1 MMKVYIRGM
10 ALSRNALG
18 NWIDNHTFQ
27 VMVALAQLYL
37 FPQGTRKHW
46 RTEVWEKLS
55 RMHKL
60 KMTNK
65 LPSADFIFKYSFTR
79 NLDNIASALQ
89 YAKDKEHD
97 LKPKESEV
105 YGDFYQIVEDYFM
118 WLAGELSHYETLAIT
133 DVLSELDRL
142 GLPEVVDWEE

>member
-1 MMKVYIRGM
+1 MKVDIRGM
-10 ALSRNALG
+10 ALSQSRLG

-37 FPQGTRKHW
+37 FPNGARKHW

-79 NLDNIASALQ
+79 NLNNIANALQ

-97 LKPKESEV
+97 LNPKESEV

-118 WLAGELSHYETLAIT
+118 WLAGELSHHETLSIS
-133 DVLSELDRL
+133 DVLNELDRL
-142 GLPEVVDWEE
+142 GLPEVVDWE

>member
-1 MMKVYIRGM
+1 MKVYIQGM
-10 ALSRNALG
+10 SLSKKDLG
-18 NWIDNHTFQ
+18 AWIDNHTFQ

-37 FPQGTRKHW
+37 FPNGTRKHW

-65 LPSADFIFKYSFTR
+65 LPSDKFIFQYTWK
-79 NLDNIASALQ
+79 NNINNVKNALQ
-89 YAKDKEHD
+89 YAKDKESNLTPRD
-97 LKPKESEV
+97 DEV

-118 WLAGELSHYETLAIT
+118 WLSGELSQSSSIEISS
-133 DVLSELDRL
+133 VLKELDRL
-142 GLPEVVDWEE
+142 GLVEKVEL

>member
-1 MMKVYIRGM
+1 M
-10 ALSRNALG
+10 SRSALG

-65 LPSADFIFKYSFTR
+65 LPSSEFIFKYSFGR
-79 NLDNIASALQ
+79 NKHLIASALQ
-89 YAKDKEHD
+89 YAKDKEQD
-97 LKPKESEV
+97 LRPKDSEV

-118 WLAGELSHYETLAIT
+118 WLAGQLSATDTVEIA
-133 DVLSELDRL
+133 DVLKELDRL
-142 GLPEVVDWEE
+142 GLPEVVDYE

>member
-1 MMKVYIRGM
+1 MKLYIRGM
-10 ALSRNALG
+10 ALSKSNLG

-65 LPSADFIFKYSFTR
+65 LPSADFIFKYSFIR
-79 NLDNIASALQ
+79 NKHNIANALQ
-89 YAKDKEHD
+89 YAKDKEQD
-97 LKPKESEV
+97 LLPKDSEV
-105 YGDFYQIVEDYFM
+105 YGEFYQIVEDYFM
-118 WLAGELSHYETLAIT
+118 WLSGELSQNDTVDIQS
-133 DVLSELDRL
+133 VLSELDRL
-142 GLPEVVDWEE
+142 GLYETLD